1 MKHIKLIT
9 VILLILF
16 SLISKGEDRIGVLQ
30 INVWQE
36 GTCVPGG
43 FDALVDN
50 IIESGAD
57 VVFMQEIR
65 NYGGR
70 RFIPRLIE
78 ALALRGVTFY
88 GEDTT
93 CDSGVISRFP
103 LAQDGR
109 KWEGCGSVQRVRINA
124 GGHPVALYA
133 AHLDY
138 TNYACYY
145 PRGYDGNT
153 WKKIPAPETS
163 VEKILEMNRASGR
176 DDTIRD
182 FIRLSRADIDEGIDV
197 ILAGDFNEPSH
208 LDWTAQTASLWDH
221 NGAVIPWDCSTM
233 LYEGGFEDSFRVVN
247 PDPVSSP
254 GFTFPS
260 DNSDCNPMKLT
271 WASESDERDRIDF
284 IYYYGEGALK
294 PVDSKVFG
302 PAGSIVRGKRT
313 VEENPSDIIPVTGKW
328 PTDHKAVLT
337 TFEFAPVARIFTPS
351 IPTIVD
357 REHNIICEICLESFS
372 GKDVLESVGVTVSG
386 IDPSAI
392 RNARLMYTG
401 TSSAIYSRTT
411 SYILKDQFRR
421 IGAGQDTWRHPAFA
435 VQTAS
440 CKAGKDGRIVL
451 KPGKS
456 LVRDRNY
463 FYLSLEVDSRKVDLS
478 GTFGVAVESVELRCP
493 VQDGSGSLLRQA
505 RIVSEGSLEGHRFGI
520 ALRNHK
526 DDNVF
531 SYRIPGLVTT
541 PKGTLIAVYD
551 IRHTSGNDLQDN
563 IDVGASRSTDG
574 GRTWEKMR
582 TIIDMG
588 EWGGLPQGQ
597 NGCGDPSVLVDSNT
611 GTIFVCAL
619 WTHGLGNRHAFSFA
633 SEGYEPISTGQMVL
647 VKSTDD
653 GKTWSKPVNITRQV
667 KRPDWRLTL
676 QGPGRGI
683 TMQDGT
689 LVFPMQ
695 CLDSKGIPSS
705 GIMYSK
711 DGGETWHCHSRACDR
726 TTEAQV
732 AEIAPGVLML
742 NCRNDRRQGRV
753 VCVTDDLGKTW
764 KTHPSSGSLVE
775 PVCMA
780 GLLNIPAS
788 ENIYGRDILL
798 FSNPVSSPGKGRNHI
813 CIKAS
818 LDAGMTWNPLDCLL
832 LDQEEGWG
840 YSCLTSIGNDK
851 VGILYEGSTSHLVF
865 QQVRLSDIVK
875 SIPAPSGLSVG
886 EIYSDDM
893 IFQRDVPLE
902 ISGRTALGLEVKVTL
917 GPSTRKCR
925 SAQDGTWKVRMPALK
940 AGTGIPFTVTDGRD
954 TLSFSNVAAGE
965 VWLCSGQS
973 NMAFELKGA
982 DTFSKEGLDDPMLR
996 FYDMKSHLKTW
1007 GLVWSEED
1015 AGKVAQGKYYDRTRW
1030 NCSSE
1035 KTAGEFSAVGYYF
1048 GKMLRDSLNVPVGLI
1063 CNAVGGTTTESFISR
1078 SALEKVLPGFCDGW
1092 LEDESVM
1099 EWARGRARENMSA
1112 FKGGYIQHPFMPAY
1126 LFENGIRPLERFPI
1140 KGAIWYQGESNAE
1153 NIPQH
1158 EILFRTLVD
1167 CWRQTWDNPDLPFYF
1182 VQLSSIE
1189 RPTWPEFRN
1198 SQRLLSL
1205 EIPHC
1210 GMAVSSDL
1218 GHPTDV
1224 HPRAKKPVG
1233 ERLARLALK
1242 NDYGKQV
1249 ECLAPAATK
1258 AYVNDSGNVTVL
1270 FDRPISVPGTM
1281 PVRGFRICL
1290 EDGSEIP
1297 ASAEISGSDA
1307 VILSRDAG
1315 RPDAAAD
1322 SKNTKAGSRT
1332 AIVKVKYAWDP
1343 WTDANLT
1350 GTTGLPVST
1359 FDIEIGE

>member
-1 MKHIKLIT
+1 MKRIKLIT

-16 SLISKGEDRIGVLQ
+16 SLLAKGEDRIGVLQ

-88 GEDTT
+88 GEDPT

-124 GGHPVALYA
+124 GGHPVALYS

-153 WKKIPAPETS
+153 WKKLPAPETS

-271 WASESDERDRIDF
+271 WAHESDERDRIDF
-284 IYYYGEGALK
+284 IYYYGEGSLK

-313 VEENPSDIIPVTGKW
+313 VEENHSDIIPVTGKW

-337 TFEFAPVARIFTPS
+337 TFEFAPVARILTPS

-520 ALRNHK
+520 ALRNYK

-653 GKTWSKPVNITRQV
+653 GKTWS
-667 KRPDWRLTL
+667 
-676 QGPGRGI
+676 
-683 TMQDGT
+683 
-689 LVFPMQ
+689 
-695 CLDSKGIPSS
+695 
-705 GIMYSK
+705 
-711 DGGETWHCHSRACDR
+711 
-726 TTEAQV
+726 
-732 AEIAPGVLML
+732 
-742 NCRNDRRQGRV
+742 
-753 VCVTDDLGKTW
+753 
-764 KTHPSSGSLVE
+764 
-775 PVCMA
+775 
-780 GLLNIPAS
+780 
-788 ENIYGRDILL
+788 
-798 FSNPVSSPGKGRNHI
+798 
-813 CIKAS
+813 
-818 LDAGMTWNPLDCLL
+818 
-832 LDQEEGWG
+832 
-840 YSCLTSIGNDK
+840 
-851 VGILYEGSTSHLVF
+851 
-865 QQVRLSDIVK
+865 
-875 SIPAPSGLSVG
+875 
-886 EIYSDDM
+886 
-893 IFQRDVPLE
+893 
-902 ISGRTALGLEVKVTL
+902 
-917 GPSTRKCR
+917 
-925 SAQDGTWKVRMPALK
+925 
-940 AGTGIPFTVTDGRD
+940 
-954 TLSFSNVAAGE
+954 
-965 VWLCSGQS
+965 
-973 NMAFELKGA
+973 
-982 DTFSKEGLDDPMLR
+982 
-996 FYDMKSHLKTW
+996 
-1007 GLVWSEED
+1007 
-1015 AGKVAQGKYYDRTRW
+1015 
-1030 NCSSE
+1030 
-1035 KTAGEFSAVGYYF
+1035 
-1048 GKMLRDSLNVPVGLI
+1048 
-1063 CNAVGGTTTESFISR
+1063 
-1078 SALEKVLPGFCDGW
+1078 
-1092 LEDESVM
+1092 
-1099 EWARGRARENMSA
+1099 
-1112 FKGGYIQHPFMPAY
+1112 
-1126 LFENGIRPLERFPI
+1126 
-1140 KGAIWYQGESNAE
+1140 
-1153 NIPQH
+1153 
-1158 EILFRTLVD
+1158 
-1167 CWRQTWDNPDLPFYF
+1167 
-1182 VQLSSIE
+1182 
-1189 RPTWPEFRN
+1189 
-1198 SQRLLSL
+1198 
-1205 EIPHC
+1205 
-1210 GMAVSSDL
+1210 
-1218 GHPTDV
+1218 
-1224 HPRAKKPVG
+1224 
-1233 ERLARLALK
+1233 
-1242 NDYGKQV
+1242 
-1249 ECLAPAATK
+1249 
-1258 AYVNDSGNVTVL
+1258 
-1270 FDRPISVPGTM
+1270 
-1281 PVRGFRICL
+1281 
-1290 EDGSEIP
+1290 
-1297 ASAEISGSDA
+1297 
-1307 VILSRDAG
+1307 
-1315 RPDAAAD
+1315 
-1322 SKNTKAGSRT
+1322 
-1332 AIVKVKYAWDP
+1332 
-1343 WTDANLT
+1343 
-1350 GTTGLPVST
+1350 
-1359 FDIEIGE
+1359 